1 MGQSKRGTRPLLDV
15 DDEDLFLRLEATY
28 NARINIYRQA
38 DITVEGS
45 TDAEAI
51 IWILEAELA
60 KRK

>member
-1 MGQSKRGTRPLLDV
+1 
-15 DDEDLFLRLEATY
+15 LFVRLESTY
-28 NARINIYRQA
+28 NTRIDTYRQA

-60 KRK
+60 KQK